1 MFGGIRKMLSS
12 TYMGQRGIYGIIRY
26 LNSLNGAQPSYEMQQ
41 EMQRYSD
48 SLQSQ
53 RQRDFFIKTISK
65 YWTAPSS
72 TGPVNPGTPPTY
84 FHDPYYR
91 GPNTPIIPPQKMIG
105 TPPAGLIPPVTGLPI
120 MGPHDPIDDRPFTI
134 PENKYPG
141 LTPPGSPQQPPL
153 GSPPKP
159 SGNFTIP
166 PNENIVVSGA
176 MKGMVRG
183 TYGKANKKTPA
194 KKSTKKQ
201 KPRFWG
207 I

>member
-1 MFGGIRKMLSS
+1 MLSNE
-12 TYMGQRGIYGIIRY
+12 YMGQRGIYGIIRY
-26 LNSLNGAQPSYEMQQ
+26 LRSLNGAQPSYEMQQ

-48 SLQSQ
+48 SLRSE

-65 YWTAPSS
+65 YWTAPSDN
-72 TGPVNPGTPPTY
+72 GPVNTGTPPKY

-91 GPNTPIIPPQKMIG
+91 GPNTPIIPPQKLIG
-105 TPPAGLIPPVTGLPI
+105 TPPVGPTPPQSGLPPA
-120 MGPHDPIDDRPFTI
+120 GPHDPIDDRPFTI
-134 PENKYPG
+134 PENSFPG
-141 LTPPGSPQQPPL
+141 LTPPGMIKQPL
-153 GSPPKP
+153 VPPP
-159 SGNFTIP
+159 RPGGDFSIP
-166 PNENIVVSGA
+166 PNENIIISGT

-194 KKSTKKQ
+194 KKSPKKQ